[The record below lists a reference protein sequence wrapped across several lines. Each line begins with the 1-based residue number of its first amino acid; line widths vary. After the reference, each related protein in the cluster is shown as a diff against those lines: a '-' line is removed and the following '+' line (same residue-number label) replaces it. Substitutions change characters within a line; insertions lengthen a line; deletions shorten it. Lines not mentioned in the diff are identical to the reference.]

1 MHYSDLIGCPAFLFA
16 EANKVH
22 SLETVF
28 LFFFNPNRY
37 NSVMWPQQGFPWAWS
52 LLGTVGWELQIGV
65 IIFLYKQ
72 Y

>member
-28 LFFFNPNRY
+28 FGVFLI
-37 NSVMWPQQGFPWAWS
+37 
-52 LLGTVGWELQIGV
+52 QIG
-65 IIFLYKQ
+65 IIL
-72 Y
+72 